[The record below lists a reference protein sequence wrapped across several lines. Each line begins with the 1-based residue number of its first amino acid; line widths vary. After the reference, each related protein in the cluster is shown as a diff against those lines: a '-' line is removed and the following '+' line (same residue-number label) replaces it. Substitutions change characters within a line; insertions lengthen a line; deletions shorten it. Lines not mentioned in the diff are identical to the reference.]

1 MDFEHIYLAYFSKMK
16 HFANVYVLS
25 GEEAENIVQDVFT
38 ELLEK
43 KDVLFLPDNLIAYL
57 FTAVKNKCL
66 NYLRHQVVRQE
77 AAEQLQES
85 YRLAMQASINSLEIL
100 DDHIFSEEDIA
111 GILKKALDSLPEKC
125 RKIFVMN
132 KLEGKKQKDIAEE
145 LNISIHTVET
155 QMGIAYKKLKNEL
168 KDYLPL
174 FLFLFYL

>member
-1 MDFEHIYLAYFSKMK
+1 MDFESIYLAYFSKMK
-16 HFANVYVLS
+16 HFARVYVLS

-43 KDVLFLPDNLIAYL
+43 KEVFFLPDNLPAYL

-77 AAEQLQES
+77 AVERLQEAHH
-85 YRLAMQASINSLEIL
+85 LAMQAGINSLEIL
-100 DDHIFSEEDIA
+100 DDRIFSEEDIT
-111 GILKKALDSLPEKC
+111 GILKKALNSLPEKC

-132 KLEGKKQKDIAEE
+132 KLEGKKQKDIAVE
-145 LNISIHTVET
+145 LNISVHTVET
-155 QMGIAYKKLKNEL
+155 QMSIAYKKLKSEL

-174 FLFLFYL
+174 FLFVSCL